1 VGLFRRREPLHEQ
14 LAREGGL
21 VEAPARDPRPAS
33 QETEAAA
40 QPVDREAFGSA
51 GIHGLSRPRE
61 WDVTLSA
68 DAGIAEGSRVTFVAL
83 PDGSLLVEDGDVPDA
98 TPLADRVETELSAPY
113 RARAVRAGV
122 WMIQAKRIEVV
133 EIRGAP
139 KGDAI
144 ELSADDVL
152 VDGERVFGSV
162 PELENRG
169 DVVRAE
175 RLDGDL
181 WEVQAGSL

>member
-21 VEAPARDPRPAS
+21 VETPVSDPRPAW
-33 QETEAAA
+33 QET
-40 QPVDREAFGSA
+40 
-51 GIHGLSRPRE
+51 GIHGISRPRE

-68 DAGIAEGSRVTFVAL
+68 DADLAEGSRVTFVAL

-98 TPLADRVETELSAPY
+98 TPLAERVEAELAAPY
-113 RARAVRAGV
+113 RARAARAGV

-133 EIRGAP
+133 EIPGGP
-139 KGDAI
+139 EGDAI
-144 ELSADDVL
+144 ELSADGL
-152 VDGERVFGSV
+152 RVDGERVFGSV
-162 PELENRG
+162 PALENRG

-175 RLDGDL
+175 RLDRDL

>member
-21 VEAPARDPRPAS
+21 VGTPVPDPRPAW
-33 QETEAAA
+33 QET
-40 QPVDREAFGSA
+40 
-51 GIHGLSRPRE
+51 GIHGISRPRE

-68 DAGIAEGSRVTFVAL
+68 DAAIAEGTRVTFVAL

-98 TPLADRVETELSAPY
+98 TPLAERVEAELSAPY
-113 RARAVRAGV
+113 RARAARAGV

-133 EIRGAP
+133 EIRDGPA
-139 KGDAI
+139 GDAI
-144 ELSADDVL
+144 ELSADGVL

-162 PELENRG
+162 PALENRG

-181 WEVQAGSL
+181 WEIQAGSL